1 MNMQIT
7 ERDPIHAQ
15 MTSASADIMRGYIMN
30 VAQNLNDEKLLRML
44 YLRAINLEAKDKIGR
59 AHV

>member
-44 YLRAINLEAKDKIGR
+44 YLRAINLEAKDK
-59 AHV
+59 